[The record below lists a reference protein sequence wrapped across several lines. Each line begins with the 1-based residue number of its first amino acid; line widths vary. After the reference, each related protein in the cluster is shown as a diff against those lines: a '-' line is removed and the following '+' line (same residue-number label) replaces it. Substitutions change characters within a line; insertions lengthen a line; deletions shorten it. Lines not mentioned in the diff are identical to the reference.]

1 MLEKQA
7 LSAFAALSQVTRLKI
22 VRALVV
28 AGADGMAAGAVADAV
43 GVSASN
49 VSFHLKELE
58 HAGVI
63 DQKRV
68 SRSIVYSASYER
80 LSELV
85 RFLMEDCCAGHP
97 DIIAPAGEMP
107 RTCSTTGTSGGED
120 AGRE

>member
-7 LSAFAALSQVTRLKI
+7 LSAFAALSQGTRLKI

-28 AGADGMAAGAVADAV
+28 AGNDGMAAGAVANAV
-43 GVSASN
+43 GVSPSN

-58 HAGVI
+58 HSGLI

-68 SRSIVYSASYER
+68 SRSIFYSASYER

-85 RFLMEDCCAGHP
+85 RFLMEDCCAGKP
-97 DIIAPAGEMP
+97 EICGDLLEPAIAACGQPAA
-107 RTCSTTGTSGGED
+107 RC
-120 AGRE
+120 